1 MRLKSV
7 YISDYK
13 NLKAFNLAFDGE
25 SFLDIFVG
33 KNGTGKSNLF
43 EALTEI
49 FSHLY
54 ESERRGGDF
63 GFAYKI
69 NYEIDGEDI
78 FLEWENGV
86 FKINGQERKT
96 VGSTS
101 LPDNVV
107 IYYSGHNEAVS
118 KIVDQYKASF
128 RRSLK
133 TADEDDS
140 RRFIGIG
147 SDYKELLLTLLLMQ
161 PAEGLVA
168 KFTTEKLGIAAVGD
182 TVHLTVSRPSFAP
195 KGLVIDPVDP
205 ATLFWG
211 ADGVVKEFLSKLTAC
226 IKVGFGAGGLY
237 DRDRDLYKIP
247 IDIEKFKAEF
257 KDETTAAIF
266 RKFDNL
272 KTLEMLS
279 GIFVP
284 IKLVSGLDANT
295 SHFSDG
301 QFQSIYIYAL
311 IEIFKDR
318 NCITLLD
325 EPDSF
330 LHPEWQ
336 FQFLQQVIEIT
347 DVAAAQNHVLM
358 TSHSAVTLIQ
368 HTDRKIKFFDVKDNF
383 AHCYSVEKRIAI
395 KKLSSSIIEYSE
407 HDQLLSIL
415 NTIQIEKKPI
425 LFTEGS
431 TDPIIIKTAWE
442 KLYDEEMPFIPFY
455 AFSCTFIKQLL
466 TDQRI
471 HQEMGDLPMFAL
483 YDFDKAYDQWN
494 GLNGDVIVAD
504 PFEGMVKKWNGG
516 PSYAFMMP
524 IPKNETICRQV
535 IKNAETGET
544 FEGASRCEIEH
555 HFFGLDTTLD
565 YFCEEA
571 VAGGTIVTFASDSQ
585 KTDFARKIV
594 PSLPPERFESFRPMF
609 DFITKTIPAKK

>member
-1 MRLKSV
+1 MRLRSL

-13 NLKAFNLAFDGE
+13 NLKAFNLTFDGE

-54 ESERRGGDF
+54 EFEKRGGDF
-63 GFAYKI
+63 DFAYKI

-78 FLEWENGV
+78 LIEWDDGV

-96 VGSTS
+96 IGSTS

-107 IYYSGHNEAVS
+107 IYYSGHNQAVS
-118 KIVDQYKASF
+118 KIVDQYKGSF
-128 RRSLK
+128 RKSLK
-133 TADEDDS
+133 KADEDDS

-147 SDYKELLLTLLLMQ
+147 SDYKNLLLTLLLIQ
-161 PAEGLVA
+161 PLEGVVA
-168 KFTTEKLGIAAVGD
+168 KFTAEKLGIAEVGD
-182 TVHLTVSRPSFAP
+182 SVRLVLSRPSFAP
-195 KGLVIDPVDP
+195 KSFLVDAIDP
-205 ATLFWG
+205 ATQFWNAG
-211 ADGVVKEFLSKLTAC
+211 GVVGEFLSKLTAC
-226 IKVGFGAGGLY
+226 IKGGFGAGELY
-237 DRDRDLYKIP
+237 DRERDVYTIP
-247 IDIEKFKAEF
+247 IDIEMFKAEF

-279 GIFVP
+279 EISVS
-284 IKLVSGLDANT
+284 IKLESGLEANT

-347 DVAAAQNHVLM
+347 DVAAAKNHVLM

-368 HTDRKIKFFDVKDNF
+368 HTDRKIKFFDVKDNS
-383 AHCYSVEKRIAI
+383 AHCYTVPKKIAI
-395 KKLSSSIIEYSE
+395 NKLSSNIIEYNE
-407 HDQLLSIL
+407 QEQLLSIL
-415 NTIQIEKKPI
+415 NTIQIEKKPV

-442 KLYDEEMPFIPFY
+442 KLYESEIPFIPFY
-455 AFSCTFIKQLL
+455 AFSCTYIRQLL
-466 TDQRI
+466 TDERI
-471 HQEMGDLPMFAL
+471 HQEMGGLPLFAM
-483 YDFDKAYDQWN
+483 YDFDKAYDQWH
-494 GLNGDVIVAD
+494 GLNGDIIVAD

-516 PSYAFMMP
+516 ASYAIMLP
-524 IPKNETICRQV
+524 IPKNERICLQV
-535 IKNAETGET
+535 FKDLATNETYG
-544 FEGASRCEIEH
+544 GDSHCEIEH
-555 HFFGLDTTLD
+555 HFFGLEKTAK
-565 YFCEEA
+565 YFCDKP
-571 VAGGTIVTFASDSQ
+571 VAGGTIVCFESDGQ

-594 PSLPPERFESFRPMF
+594 PSLPSEQFESFRPMF
-609 DFITKTIPAKK
+609 EFIRNTIPLSQ